1 MEGQA
6 PCAAAAGRDDIH
18 ILIALV
24 AGGEGNPFSVRREAR
39 HHILAR
45 VAGQPRRRPATLADR
60 PEIATR
66 DEDDGAIM
74 FGGIAH
80 EGMLGLGRGG
90 LGQAGARQQQG
101 R

>member
-1 MEGQA
+1 M
-6 PCAAAAGRDDIH
+6 
-18 ILIALV
+18 
-24 AGGEGNPFSVRREAR
+24 
-39 HHILAR
+39 
-45 VAGQPRRRPATLADR
+45 
-60 PEIATR
+60 R
-66 DEDDGAIM
+66 DEDDCAIM